1 MKGIAF
7 LQDGKIVNTGYR
19 DPIVDFSSFPLP
31 DFSLV
36 HHAKISLY
44 PVERIRGCG
53 MECEFCT
60 VKGRPRPS
68 PPERLMS
75 QISRLAETRKARK
88 FFIVDDLFGQQRE
101 ETLRFCRMLADYKER
116 LGLKLDFTAQIRLD
130 KGHDS
135 ELLTAMRNAGINTV
149 AIGFESPVREDLET
163 MNKHLRQQEMVSL
176 VKAYRKH
183 GFFIHGMF
191 IFGYPSLEKPQGKDE
206 IPMKERIKAF
216 REFIK
221 KHVWTPSRFFFLFF
235 QALNCVKDYRKII
248 GFMTTVLSDGS
259 ITTGIFLFLNLIHLF
274 LLYSFRVHLRRLQA
288 DFTASKT
295 SCG

>member
-1 MKGIAF
+1 
-7 LQDGKIVNTGYR
+7 
-19 DPIVDFSSFPLP
+19 
-31 DFSLV
+31 
-36 HHAKISLY
+36 
-44 PVERIRGCG
+44 

-75 QISRLAETRKARK
+75 QISRLAETRKASK

-206 IPMKERIKAF
+206 IPMKDRVKVF

-221 KHVWTPSRFFFLFF
+221 KARLDTIQVLLPVPF
-235 QALNCVKDYRKII
+235 QALNCVKDYRKFL

-274 LLYSFRVHLRRLQA
+274 LLYSFECISEDYRRIC
-288 DFTASKT
+288 FKT